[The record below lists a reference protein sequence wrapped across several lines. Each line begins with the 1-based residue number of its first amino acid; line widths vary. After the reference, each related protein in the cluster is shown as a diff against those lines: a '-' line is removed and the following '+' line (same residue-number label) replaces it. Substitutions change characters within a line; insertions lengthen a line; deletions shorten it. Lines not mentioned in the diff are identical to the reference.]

1 MRKKISFHIDPN
13 DTILTDQTEKK
24 KNYLIHK
31 FNLTKEILDINDIIQ
46 LIKNLNSINKKNI
59 K

>member
-46 LIKNLNSINKKNI
+46 LIKNLNSINI
-59 K
+59 